1 MSGQQAA
8 GGPASTGASAD
19 FPIGQNYDGVDPLSM
34 AHNPAVGGSVG
45 TSRIAYGVVSSSTGI
60 EDTPFPVASTAGSL
74 RGSGSF
80 TGGWDPATGT
90 YKQAGVHGPNPSMLP
105 GYSAPGI
112 GFSAGSAR
120 TGYGATGAPTPGD
133 LPQP

>member
-1 MSGQQAA
+1 MSGQ
-8 GGPASTGASAD
+8 GNGAEQSAD
-19 FPIGQNYDGVDPLSM
+19 FPIGQNYDGTESLSM
-34 AHNPAVGGSVG
+34 AHNPNVGGSVG
-45 TSRIAYGVVSSSTGI
+45 TSRIGYGVVSSSTGI
-60 EDTPFPVASTAGSL
+60 ENTPFPVAGTSDMMAG
-74 RGSGSF
+74 RGGGAF

-105 GYSAPGI
+105 GYTAPGI

-120 TGYGATGAPTPGD
+120 TGYGATGAQAPGD

>member
-1 MSGQQAA
+1 MAGEQAA
-8 GGPASTGASAD
+8 GGVPSGASAD
-19 FPIGQNYDGVDPLSM
+19 FPIGQNYDGVDPLNM
-34 AHNPAVGGSVG
+34 AHNPSVGGSVG

-60 EDTPFPVASTAGSL
+60 ENTPFPVSSTAGGSL
-74 RGSGSF
+74 RGSGNF

-90 YKQAGVHGPNPSMLP
+90 YKQSGVHGPDPTMLP
-105 GYSAPGI
+105 GYTAPGI